1 MKPMFFLFVCVSTT
15 LTWAD
20 EADDRT
26 AIEAVIR
33 SLNEPKSASSLFAS
47 GENLAE
53 LDHLRNL
60 PGFLDSQAPMSEV
73 SRPQIV
79 SKTIRFLDSR
89 FAAVDGAKAQYG
101 SLRTRSIPVFFLM
114 ERQGKDWR
122 IAFLRVTG
130 ERPLGMASEAFPDF
144 QN

>member
-1 MKPMFFLFVCVSTT
+1 MKPILFLFVCALTT
-15 LTWAD
+15 LSWAD
-20 EADDRT
+20 EVSDRA
-26 AIEAVIR
+26 AIETVIR
-33 SLNEPKSASSLFAS
+33 SLNEPKLDSSLLIA
-47 GENLAE
+47 GANVVE
-53 LDHLRNL
+53 LDRLRNL
-60 PGFLDSQAPMSEV
+60 PGFLNSQAPMSEV

-89 FAAVDGAKAQYG
+89 FAAVEGVKVQYG

-130 ERPLGMASEAFPDF
+130 ERPLGMASEAVADF

>member
-1 MKPMFFLFVCVSTT
+1 MKPIFFLFVCLSTT

-26 AIEAVIR
+26 AIEALIR
-33 SLNEPKSASSLFAS
+33 SLNEPRFASSLFAA
-47 GENLAE
+47 GENLVE
-53 LDHLRNL
+53 LDRLRNL

-89 FAAVDGAKAQYG
+89 FAAVDGAKVQYG
-101 SLRTRSIPVFFLM
+101 SLRTRSVPVFFLM

-122 IAFLRVTG
+122 IAFLRVIG
-130 ERPLGMASEAFPDF
+130 ERPLSKASEAVADF
-144 QN
+144 QK